1 MEKMKQKEIRT
12 VIAVCAVILAA
23 YLCRII
29 GNAGIFSRQVG
40 FLRSILY
47 ISLFLA
53 WGSSLY
59 SRIVHQQVRRY
70 MTSIAGL
77 MVLWFAFRTVKFHF
91 SAGVPALSRYMWYLY
106 YLPMLFIPL
115 LALVVSLY
123 IGLPEDKRLNRKAM
137 LLFIPAAVLFFA
149 VITNDLHRLV
159 FTFPAAAPVQT
170 DDDYGYGLGYI
181 LIVAYL
187 VICAAA
193 ILWILFRKSRLS
205 GKRKK
210 VLWPCLP
217 ILCLLI
223 YMVLNYL
230 RADWLYYIAGDMT
243 AVLCLMYA
251 ATLELC
257 IKFGFIQVNIRYKE
271 LFSNADLPAQITDN
285 DYTVRF
291 ASGKAEQIPAEQ
303 MRASETEPVMLSD
316 GKRLHNMPIHGGHA
330 VWTED
335 MCELLR
341 LRERLEDTRDELA
354 DRNGLLQ
361 YEYEHE
367 KEHKIV
373 EEQNRLYDLMQRS
386 TQTQIDKISRLI
398 YLYKQSSEQAEK
410 KQILAQITVL
420 GSFIKRRKD
429 MVLCMD
435 STPTMPESKLSNALS
450 ESCRSLSLMN
460 VECKYF
466 VSTGKEYL
474 SGELLA
480 YAYDFFE
487 DTVET
492 ALDSLRR
499 IEVRVAPVKG
509 ALRIGILA
517 DADCDFS
524 PLLRKYPSA
533 VLSENEDGIRLVLP
547 LEGGEPA

>member
-1 MEKMKQKEIRT
+1 MEKTKQTEMRT
-12 VIAVCAVILAA
+12 VIAVGAVILAA
-23 YLCRII
+23 YLCRLI

-40 FLRSILY
+40 FLRSFLY

-59 SRIVHQQVRRY
+59 SRIVHQQMRRY

-77 MVLWFAFRTVKFHF
+77 MVLWFVFRTVKFHF
-91 SAGVPALSRYMWYLY
+91 SAGVPSLSRYMWYLY

-123 IGLPEDKRLNRKAM
+123 IGLPEDKRLNRKAA
-137 LLFIPAAVLFFA
+137 LLFIPTAVLFLA
-149 VITNDLHRLV
+149 VITNDLHQLV
-159 FTFPAAAPVQT
+159 FTFPADAPVRT
-170 DDDYGYGLGYI
+170 DGDYGYGLGYV
-181 LIVAYL
+181 LIVIYL
-187 VICAAA
+187 VLCAAA
-193 ILWILFRKSRLS
+193 ILWILFKKCRLP
-205 GKRKK
+205 GKQKK

-217 ILCLLI
+217 ILGLLV
-223 YMVLNYL
+223 YMILNYL
-230 RADWLYYIAGDMT
+230 RADWLYYFAGDMT
-243 AVLCLMYA
+243 AVFCLMYA

-257 IKFGFIQVNIRYKE
+257 IKFGFIQVNTRYKE
-271 LFSNADLPAQITDN
+271 LFRGADLSAQITDN

-303 MRASETEPVMLSD
+303 MRAAETEPVMLSD

-335 MCELLR
+335 MSELLSQ
-341 LRERLEDTRDELA
+341 REKLEFTRDELA

-398 YLYKQSSEQAEK
+398 SLYQQSSDPAEK
-410 KQILAQITVL
+410 KRILAQITVL

-460 VECKYF
+460 VQSQYF
-466 VSTGKEYL
+466 VATGKEYQR
-474 SGELLA
+474 GELLA
-480 YAYDFFE
+480 LAYEFFE

-492 ALDSLRR
+492 ALSSLRR

-509 ALRIGILA
+509 ILRIGILA

-524 PLLRKYPSA
+524 PLLLKYRAA

-547 LEGGEPA
+547 LEGGEPV